1 MQFLIVAVGR
11 AKAGPER
18 TLFEHYQARVKTPFS
33 LQLIEVEE
41 KRAFRG
47 DQLRAREAR
56 LFQSFISDSAIVIVL
71 DEREN
76 SLSSI
81 DFARKIGNWRE
92 EGIRKLVFLIGG
104 AEGLDDMIRMQAHL
118 ALSFGAQTWPHL
130 LVRGLLAEQLYR
142 AQCILCRHPYH
153 RV

>member
-1 MQFLIVAVGR
+1 MHFLIVAVGR

-104 AEGLDDMIRMQAHL
+104 A
-118 ALSFGAQTWPHL
+118 
-130 LVRGLLAEQLYR
+130 
-142 AQCILCRHPYH
+142 
-153 RV
+153 